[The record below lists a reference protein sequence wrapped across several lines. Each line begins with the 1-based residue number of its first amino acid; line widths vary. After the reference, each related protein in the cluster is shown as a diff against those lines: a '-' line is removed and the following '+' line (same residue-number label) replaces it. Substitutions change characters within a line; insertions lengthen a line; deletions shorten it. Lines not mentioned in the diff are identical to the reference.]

1 MVMMVM
7 TMMTMMMMIWHV
19 RLNTFIISNRLG
31 PTVDCPRVL
40 WRLLALGCGAPAGW
54 AGGCSPCWS
63 PSHFRYLKN
72 QEALKVGEG
81 FQILWWFFA
90 WIQMHWRCSVSHVRF
105 SHVVWFRLT
114 CDTCSLIRF
123 CCMSP
128 LWWSKC
134 IWYITSRQFTICFFL
149 AVAHNI
155 SQLFSWTLGG
165 TRTCGPPFAKKA
177 VFVDDEDPWDL
188 FTAVAGCVSA

>member
-1 MVMMVM
+1 MYDDGDDGDDDDDD
-7 TMMTMMMMIWHV
+7 WYGHV

-134 IWYITSRQFTICFFL
+134 IWYITSRQFTICFFFGGC
-149 AVAHNI
+149 
-155 SQLFSWTLGG
+155 SQHLTTIFLNTW
-165 TRTCGPPFAKKA
+165 RY
-177 VFVDDEDPWDL
+177 
-188 FTAVAGCVSA
+188 

>member
-1 MVMMVM
+1 MM
-7 TMMTMMMMIWHV
+7 MMMMIWHV

-31 PTVDCPRVL
+31 PWHRWLPAGL

-128 LWWSKC
+128 LWWSEC
-134 IWYITSRQFTICFFL
+134 IWYITSRQFTIFFGGC
-149 AVAHNI
+149 
-155 SQLFSWTLGG
+155 SQHLTTIFLNTW
-165 TRTCGPPFAKKA
+165 RY
-177 VFVDDEDPWDL
+177 
-188 FTAVAGCVSA
+188 